1 MTDLEYIRE
10 VDNCLSIL
18 DLQLYL
24 DARILDDSINRHI
37 RSCELC
43 KRRLKNLNDKPI
55 SLKVST
61 IDALLK
67 DLRIPQFEIQK
78 KKPFPKS
85 GQIWSLG
92 NFENEMFHRLCIIQS
107 TNSPRLFNYKTIQII
122 PISPHVDYATEKEL
136 IFQEAAEENP
146 LHFSFMCI
154 PRMST
159 IVLRKNLVNY
169 FGSVPGEIVE
179 ILNQMTEEIEKSFSV
194 SDVLGNKISKLKY
207 ARFGE
212 PIISAYDIRRNFLQ
226 SQYLSLNELQRPIA
240 ELQNR
245 ADYFYALQESLREN
259 FISTTIK
266 WKEKGLEV
274 ISGIGNLIREPQM
287 EYAIRD
293 VSRKIVSKKMEI
305 ELSGRKIIL
314 SYFPK
319 ENQISLQI
327 EIRDEI
333 FPEKILDN
341 VWIDVFKELEKIATL
356 NPPETDTINI
366 DKDHSYKFIF
376 KYNKKE
382 FGYYELNF
390 KK

>member
-1 MTDLEYIRE
+1 
-10 VDNCLSIL
+10 
-18 DLQLYL
+18 
-24 DARILDDSINRHI
+24 
-37 RSCELC
+37 
-43 KRRLKNLNDKPI
+43 
-55 SLKVST
+55 
-61 IDALLK
+61 
-67 DLRIPQFEIQK
+67 
-78 KKPFPKS
+78 
-85 GQIWSLG
+85 
-92 NFENEMFHRLCIIQS
+92 
-107 TNSPRLFNYKTIQII
+107 
-122 PISPHVDYATEKEL
+122 
-136 IFQEAAEENP
+136 
-146 LHFSFMCI
+146 
-154 PRMST
+154 
-159 IVLRKNLVNY
+159 
-169 FGSVPGEIVE
+169 
-179 ILNQMTEEIEKSFSV
+179 
-194 SDVLGNKISKLKY
+194 
-207 ARFGE
+207 
-212 PIISAYDIRRNFLQ
+212 
-226 SQYLSLNELQRPIA
+226 
-240 ELQNR
+240 
-245 ADYFYALQESLREN
+245 
-259 FISTTIK
+259 
-266 WKEKGLEV
+266 
-274 ISGIGNLIREPQM
+274 M